1 MVRGGSVTFDLRLAA
16 FEVTGDIQVKTSLW
30 LQNLQEC
37 FFKRRGLATVT
48 AAKAPKGG
56 DL

>member
-1 MVRGGSVTFDLRLAA
+1 MTFDLRLAA